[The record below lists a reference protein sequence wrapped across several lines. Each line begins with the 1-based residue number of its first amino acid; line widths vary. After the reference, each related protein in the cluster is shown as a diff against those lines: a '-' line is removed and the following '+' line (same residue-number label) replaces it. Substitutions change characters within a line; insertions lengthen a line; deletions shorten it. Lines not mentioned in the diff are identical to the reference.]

1 MAMHDLR
8 RADLPHLAG
17 LAEEQAALR
26 RVATLVAG
34 NADPAASFA
43 CATEE
48 IGRLF
53 DSDSAGM
60 LRYDS
65 EAGTAEMV
73 GRWESGDRR
82 VFDVGTVVSLGDRN
96 RFVGSM
102 PLERTSAAM

>member
-8 RADLPHLAG
+8 TADEPHLAG

-26 RVATLVAG
+26 RVATVVARG
-34 NADPAASFA
+34 ADPAAIFA

-60 LRYDS
+60 LR
-65 EAGTAEMV
+65 
-73 GRWESGDRR
+73 
-82 VFDVGTVVSLGDRN
+82 
-96 RFVGSM
+96 
-102 PLERTSAAM
+102 